1 VRFHARSVF
10 LLRQGYIKILKVS
23 TWRFI
28 IYIWRILR
36 MKTSD
41 LVRELCKKQHISLA
55 ELSRR
60 IGQTPQNLNKKLK
73 RDTLSV
79 DELKQIADAVGVDFD
94 LGFVLPDGSKINNE
108 AE

>member
-1 VRFHARSVF
+1 
-10 LLRQGYIKILKVS
+10 
-23 TWRFI
+23 
-28 IYIWRILR
+28 

-41 LVRELCKKQHISLA
+41 LVRELCKKQQISLA

>member
-1 VRFHARSVF
+1 
-10 LLRQGYIKILKVS
+10 
-23 TWRFI
+23 
-28 IYIWRILR
+28 
-36 MKTSD
+36 M
-41 LVRELCKKQHISLA
+41 SLA

-79 DELKQIADAVGVDFD
+79 DELKRIADAVGVDFD

>member
-1 VRFHARSVF
+1 
-10 LLRQGYIKILKVS
+10 
-23 TWRFI
+23 
-28 IYIWRILR
+28 

-41 LVRELCKKQHISLA
+41 MVRKLCKKQQISLA

>member
-1 VRFHARSVF
+1 
-10 LLRQGYIKILKVS
+10 
-23 TWRFI
+23 
-28 IYIWRILR
+28 

-60 IGQTPQNLNKKLK
+60 IGQTHQNLNKKLK

-79 DELKQIADAVGVDFD
+79 DE
-94 LGFVLPDGSKINNE
+94 
-108 AE
+108 

>member
-1 VRFHARSVF
+1 
-10 LLRQGYIKILKVS
+10 
-23 TWRFI
+23 
-28 IYIWRILR
+28 

-41 LVRELCKKQHISLA
+41 LVRELCKKRHISLA

>member
-1 VRFHARSVF
+1 
-10 LLRQGYIKILKVS
+10 
-23 TWRFI
+23 
-28 IYIWRILR
+28 

-41 LVRELCKKQHISLA
+41 LVRELCKKQYISLA

-79 DELKQIADAVGVDFD
+79 DELKQIADAVRVDFD

>member
-1 VRFHARSVF
+1 
-10 LLRQGYIKILKVS
+10 
-23 TWRFI
+23 
-28 IYIWRILR
+28 

-79 DELKQIADAVGVDFD
+79 DELKQDYLNAYAKPENRVDFD

>member
-1 VRFHARSVF
+1 
-10 LLRQGYIKILKVS
+10 
-23 TWRFI
+23 
-28 IYIWRILR
+28 

-79 DELKQIADAVGVDFD
+79 DELKQIAGWILTWD
-94 LGFVLPDGSKINNE
+94 LCCRMALK
-108 AE
+108 

>member
-1 VRFHARSVF
+1 
-10 LLRQGYIKILKVS
+10 
-23 TWRFI
+23 
-28 IYIWRILR
+28 

-94 LGFVLPDGSKINNE
+94 LV
-108 AE
+108 

>member
-1 VRFHARSVF
+1 
-10 LLRQGYIKILKVS
+10 
-23 TWRFI
+23 
-28 IYIWRILR
+28 

-73 RDTLSV
+73 RDTPSV

-94 LGFVLPDGSKINNE
+94 LEFVLPDGSKINNE